1 MEDKVFLAVVIEFM
15 IGRNNVSI
23 SEGSYCLGTLL
34 EELLNKDSR
43 EDIKFCECT

>member
-23 SEGSYCLGTLL
+23 SEGVLLSGNIIRGTT
-34 EELLNKDSR
+34 E
-43 EDIKFCECT
+43 